1 MKKPFIAAWLLGLL
15 ALTGCTPDKHI
26 TEVKALPFSYP
37 SEDVRDPNLTVDQ
50 ALDYRKVCDS
60 VKWKV
65 DMTEQHQMFV
75 EYQCDYKNVE
85 HSALVA
91 NAILKAKVERGDKA
105 NGEDIV
111 HVVHASDIY
120 QWTYGAN
127 GSPTLSFVTMR
138 LQYSNGT
145 SEDMR
150 AIDATRLMM
159 AAAEN
164 EANDYDHIFN
174 FTTGV
179 PIPPMPTAATE
190 AALRQAYAEAHP
202 HKVSSEE
209 LLQLFSPKVIGMS
222 IAQYEKM
229 AGQPGAIKVGNNST
243 EARQYSVKG
252 CLLTVK
258 DTGGTIDAVTAK
270 LGKITTFPDG
280 SAQMDGHCPV
290 TDANVP
296 PSLQGRHL
304 DWSALTQKDVDALAR
319 TTASDQTLNCLT
331 DMYTDFNLHPVCK
344 LLVNGYLAT
353 AIQGNQVG
361 GSIDAAFIAPVSVN
375 LRQLTDLRRHH
386 NVEMEQLT
394 PEIYNNDADFKKEI
408 TDQTTD
414 EMISFLT
421 LQRGG
426 LGGRNPDVQP
436 SQSMASTATPPP
448 APQVAQAAQ
457 PTPAAPVTPQVVNSA
472 VAALAGASQPQGQTA
487 ANATVHSGDVGPDGW
502 PKMTPCIKKLQDK
515 FTADQ
520 QKQNADTS
528 TSLEQMQEWADV
540 CKSLGQ

>member
-1 MKKPFIAAWLLGLL
+1 MKKPFIAAGLLGLL

-37 SEDVRDPNLTVDQ
+37 NEDVRDPNLTVDQ

-127 GSPTLSFVTMR
+127 GSPALSFVTMH

-145 SEDMR
+145 SKDMR
-150 AIDATRLMM
+150 AIDATSLMM

-174 FTTGV
+174 VTTGV

-190 AALRQAYAEAHP
+190 AALRQAYADARP
-202 HKVSSEE
+202 RKLSSEE
-209 LLQLFSPKVIGMS
+209 LVSLFSPKVVGTS
-222 IAQYEKM
+222 VTQYESLVGKF
-229 AGQPGAIKVGNNST
+229 AGKPVTSNPH
-243 EARQYSVKG
+243 
-252 CLLTVK
+252 
-258 DTGGTIDAVTAK
+258 DGGTAEQTYKFADCFITVNTGQ
-270 LGKITTFPDG
+270 GKILSVTVPLG
-280 SAQMDGHCPV
+280 GGCPV
-290 TDANVP
+290 TDADM
-296 PSLQGRHL
+296 PSYLQGKQW
-304 DWSALTQKDVDALAR
+304 DWS
-319 TTASDQTLNCLT
+319 
-331 DMYTDFNLHPVCK
+331 K
-344 LLVNGYLAT
+344 LLVKNVSDLASKT
-353 AIQGNQVG
+353 TSDQMVSCVNTLEVTQPACISQRGHLTTTIRGSQADGFIDSAFVTRTDGVEAIRGGITELGRRNNLKEYQVT
-361 GSIDAAFIAPVSVN
+361 SA
-375 LRQLTDLRRHH
+375 
-386 NVEMEQLT
+386 M
-394 PEIYNNDADFKKEI
+394 YNNDPDFMKTVMRVLNDNEYPVS
-408 TDQTTD
+408 T
-414 EMISFLT
+414 LT

-426 LGGRNPDVQP
+426 LSGRN
-436 SQSMASTATPPP
+436 SQAMASTATPPPPP

-472 VAALAGASQPQGQTA
+472 VAALTGASQPQGQPV
-487 ANATVHSGDVGPDGW
+487 ANTTVHSGDVGPDGW
-502 PKMTPCIKKLQDK
+502 PKMTPCIQKLQDK
-515 FTADQ
+515 FTTDQ